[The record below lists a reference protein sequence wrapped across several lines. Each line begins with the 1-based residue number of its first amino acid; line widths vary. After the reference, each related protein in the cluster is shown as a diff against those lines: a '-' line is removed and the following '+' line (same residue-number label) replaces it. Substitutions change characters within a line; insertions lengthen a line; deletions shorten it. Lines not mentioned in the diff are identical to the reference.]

1 MAADVLKTHLK
12 PRDVAIQAVVLAVVV
27 ATLWGAIRNAQI
39 NLETLGLTNG
49 FGFLQN
55 STGWSYSFSLIE
67 RSINDSYAR
76 TLSIGLLNTLMLGT
90 LAIISTT
97 VFGFI
102 IGVLRSS
109 SNIALS
115 TFAGIYV
122 GIFRNLPLILQLVFW
137 YAVLVRLPPP
147 RQAEPFLGSVFLS
160 NRGLQVPTLN
170 VDAGVALIAGL
181 LAVAAAVGALR
192 LLRAGL
198 GSRLLIA
205 LAAVLA
211 IFAITAVVFA
221 PPGEPSLSIPELQ
234 GLRFVGGVLVS
245 IEFVAMMIAIT
256 LYGSAY
262 IAEVVR
268 GGLKKVPRGLSEAG
282 RSLGLS
288 EYAVLTRIQIPV
300 ALRSIIPPL
309 GNQWIF
315 MMKATTIGVA
325 IGFSD
330 LFMIVSTS
338 ITQTGQTLELI
349 FLLMAAFVA
358 VNFTLA
364 QLVNW
369 MNARLQFKAN

>member
-1 MAADVLKTHLK
+1 MAADALRRPK
-12 PRDVAIQAVVLAVVV
+12 PREVAIQAVVLAVVV

-39 NLETLGLTNG
+39 NLEILGLTNG

-76 TLSIGLLNTLMLGT
+76 TLSIGLLNTLVLGT
-90 LAIISTT
+90 LAIITT
-97 VFGFI
+97 TFFGFI

-109 SNIALS
+109 NNIAVA

-122 GIFRNLPLILQLVFW
+122 GIFRNLPLILQLVFG

-147 RQAEPFLGSVFLS
+147 RQAEPVLGSVFIS
-160 NRGLQVPTLN
+160 NRGVQVPTLN

-181 LAVAAAVGALR
+181 LALGAALLILRFLRAALGLR
-192 LLRAGL
+192 LTA
-198 GSRLLIA
+198 A
-205 LAAVLA
+205 LAAVVA
-211 IFAITAVVFA
+211 IFAATALIFA
-221 PPGEPSLSIPELQ
+221 PAGGPYLSTPELQ

-245 IEFVAMMIAIT
+245 IEFVAMTIAIT

-268 GGLKKVPRGLSEAG
+268 GGLKKVPRGLTEAG
-282 RSLGLS
+282 DSLGLHR
-288 EYAVLTRIQIPV
+288 YAILTRIQIPV

-338 ITQTGQTLELI
+338 ITQSGQTLELI
-349 FLLMAAFVA
+349 GILMAAFILI
-358 VNFTLA
+358 NFTLA
-364 QLVNW
+364 QLVNLL
-369 MNARLQFKAN
+369 NARLRLKGH